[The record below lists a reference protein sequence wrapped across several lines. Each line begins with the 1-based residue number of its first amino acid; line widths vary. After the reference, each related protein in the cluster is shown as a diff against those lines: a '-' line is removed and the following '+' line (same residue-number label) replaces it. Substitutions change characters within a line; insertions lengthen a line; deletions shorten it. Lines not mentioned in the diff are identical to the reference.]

1 MSNTVYN
8 NVYNQLQALLF
19 ASKIERCS
27 DLNYTSENNHIQNG
41 SCYRLRGNSISTV
54 NLIWIMP
61 TKGHIKLEVYALGVC
76 LFGILLFCCVFSPR
90 EFYFKE

>member
-1 MSNTVYN
+1 MCNIRN
-8 NVYNQLQALLF
+8 H
-19 ASKIERCS
+19 
-27 DLNYTSENNHIQNG
+27 SENNHIQNG

-76 LFGILLFCCVFSPR
+76 LFGILLFCCVFSPK
-90 EFYFKE
+90 EFYLRSSFNENKQ